1 MVVPVD
7 PHEALIEEI
16 RKEEF
21 GINVQL
27 SEDGQKLMTKQ
38 KERLGRSLDRLS
50 KVVRSA
56 FSYDNILPS
65 KKMIFRIL

>member
-38 KERLGRSLDRLS
+38 KERAWPKFRSTFKGSALS
-50 KVVRSA
+50 
-56 FSYDNILPS
+56 IQL
-65 KKMIFRIL
+65 